1 MRRSRQV
8 LTCCNE
14 TVCGKWSERPS
25 EKFSDGL
32 FCFAVRSGFYKMD
45 ALYRYGRAR
54 LFRFCLFS
62 FGMFQVVDLGDGINQ
77 FAVAA
82 AGFGKGVGR

>member
-1 MRRSRQV
+1 MGDKGGGVTKKTQNRDKTPATLQ
-8 LTCCNE
+8 
-14 TVCGKWSERPS
+14 
-25 EKFSDGL
+25 
-32 FCFAVRSGFYKMD
+32 MD

-82 AGFGKGVGR
+82 AGF

>member
-8 LTCCNE
+8 LSCCNE
-14 TVCGKWSERPS
+14 TVCGKWGERPS

-32 FCFAVRSGFYKMD
+32 FCFVVLSGLCTMD

-82 AGFGKGVGR
+82 TGF